1 MSATKPTAKPL
12 KSVKFSRYLKWI
24 ILALVLAI
32 IAFFVY
38 KKFNPTQTAPEYL
51 ATTVETGDIEN
62 TVLASGK
69 IKAIKTVDVG
79 AQVSGE
85 ITQLYVEI
93 GDQVK
98 KRDLIAQI
106 SQIEQKQRLKRP
118 SITISS

>member
-51 ATTVETGDIEN
+51 TTTVETGDIEN

-98 KRDLIAQI
+98 QGDLIAQI
-106 SQIEQKQRLKRP
+106 SQVEQKKHRLNEP
-118 SITISS
+118 TPNS

>member
-1 MSATKPTAKPL
+1 
-12 KSVKFSRYLKWI
+12 
-24 ILALVLAI
+24 VL
-32 IAFFVY
+32 
-38 KKFNPTQTAPEYL
+38 T
-51 ATTVETGDIEN
+51 
-62 TVLASGK
+62 SGK